1 MLIPH
6 PSSNICSN
14 ICPVTHFST
23 VPNTG
28 YKEGGGGG
36 GGGGGGW
43 GKQSRVIWKLPVLEY
58 LAAQKDSADNYKP
71 EVQPPLTV
79 TTGNGCSHVLSRKC
93 VSFEIQYVM

>member
-1 MLIPH
+1 MLILH
-6 PSSNICSN
+6 LSSNICSN
-14 ICPVTHFST
+14 ICPVTHFYT

-28 YKEGGGGG
+28 YKEGGD
-36 GGGGGGW
+36 
-43 GKQSRVIWKLPVLEY
+43 VMWKLPVLEY

-93 VSFEIQYVM
+93 VSSEIQYVM